1 MPKKKAS
8 KMRTNKDGSKSRRG
22 LWANVHDK
30 RARGEKPAKPGDKSY
45 PTDKAIKRS
54 SRKKK

>member
-1 MPKKKAS
+1 
-8 KMRTNKDGSKSRRG
+8 MRTNKDGSKSRRG